1 METIFMSEM
10 PVQ

>member
-10 PVQ
+10 PIQ